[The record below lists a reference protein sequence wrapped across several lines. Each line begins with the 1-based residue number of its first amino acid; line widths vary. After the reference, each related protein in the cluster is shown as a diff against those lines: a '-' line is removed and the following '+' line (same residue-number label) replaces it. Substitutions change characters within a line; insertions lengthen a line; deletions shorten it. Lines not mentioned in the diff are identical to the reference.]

1 MLTNV
6 VSGPAASRLWARIR
20 RVWGW
25 LRHLP
30 HPDRRLLILLGILLG
45 VAAGLLALGP
55 VAPWRLLAWAALALA
70 ASTGA
75 SAVMLMAAQSSGKAP
90 SSGVPAT
97 SAPSPAPPPP
107 STPAPSAPS
116 TPSAGIDETKRER
129 EVEFDAQT
137 AELAAANDSLRQYQ
151 RALSEAKGLATLGRL
166 VDASTHE
173 TNNRLGTAILAVS
186 SLRDKIANF
195 TTLYKNNTITR
206 SEFDRFLESSAE
218 AGEVVQT
225 NLRRAA
231 DLVGNFKQLAAD
243 QADRRR
249 RPFELKSYLE
259 TVAHGFELAHRHN
272 GHQVRIEGCEVS
284 LNHRPG
290 AFSKLFCELVLFSLD
305 WSVADR
311 TNARIRLVITTTPTA
326 VRLDYCDNGRQL
338 PPGVTGAS
346 TIQNLAGI
354 DAPLPEIMELIT
366 VVREELGGAIYFG
379 AGANGFGNVIRIEL
393 PKAMVTDAGDA

>member
-1 MLTNV
+1 MLTNA
-6 VSGPAASRLWARIR
+6 VSGPAASRLRAR
-20 RVWGW
+20 V
-25 LRHLP
+25 RHLAR
-30 HPDRRLLILLGILLG
+30 PDRRLLILLGILLG
-45 VAAGLLALGP
+45 VAGSALAFGP
-55 VAPWRLLAWAALALA
+55 VAPWRLIAWSALALA
-70 ASTGA
+70 VGTGA
-75 SAVMLMAAQSSGKAP
+75 TAVMLMAAQSSGRAPESGEPQRTAPQPAAP
-90 SSGVPAT
+90 SPP
-97 SAPSPAPPPP
+97 PSPAPN
-107 STPAPSAPS
+107 PAV
-116 TPSAGIDETKRER
+116 G
-129 EVEFDAQT
+129 DARGDLEAEYQART
-137 AELAAANDSLRQYQ
+137 EELAAANDSLRQYQ

-166 VDASTHE
+166 VDASTSE

-195 TTLYKNNTITR
+195 SALYKSNQITR

-249 RPFELKSYLE
+249 RPFELKAYLE
-259 TVAHGFELAHRHN
+259 TVANGFELAHRHN

-338 PPGVTGAS
+338 PAGVTGAS
-346 TIQNLAGI
+346 TLQNLAGI
-354 DAPLPEIMELIT
+354 DAPLPEIMELIS
-366 VVREELGGAIYFG
+366 VAREELGGAIYFG
-379 AGANGFGNVIRIEL
+379 AGANGFGNMIRIEL
-393 PKAMVTDAGDA
+393 PKAMVADAPGA

>member
-6 VSGPAASRLWARIR
+6 VPEPRASRWAGPLRWLWPRTRQVLAFA
-20 RVWGW
+20 
-25 LRHLP
+25 
-30 HPDRRLLILLGILLG
+30 LLFAVAGAILAF
-45 VAAGLLALGP
+45 VAA
-55 VAPWRLLAWAALALA
+55 APWRIIGVVALQLSGA
-70 ASTGA
+70 TGFA
-75 SAVMLMAAQSSGKAP
+75 AVMLMAAQAPGRAPAPDSAQPPEPASSL
-90 SSGVPAT
+90 
-97 SAPSPAPPPP
+97 PPPP
-107 STPAPSAPS
+107 PDNPDDPVQRLEAECRAKS
-116 TPSAGIDETKRER
+116 D
-129 EVEFDAQT
+129 
-137 AELAAANDSLRQYQ
+137 ELAAANANLLLYQ
-151 RALSEAKGLATLGRL
+151 RALAESKGLATLGRL

-195 TTLYKNNTITR
+195 NSLYQANQLTR
-206 SEFDRFLESSAE
+206 SEFDRFLEASAE
-218 AGEVVQT
+218 AGDVVQT

-231 DLVGNFKQLAAD
+231 DLVAGFKQLAAD

-259 TVAHGFELAHRHN
+259 GVAHSFELAHRHN

-290 AFSKLFCELVLFSLD
+290 SFSKLFCELVLFSLD

-338 PPGVTGAS
+338 PPGLSGAS
-346 TIQNLAGI
+346 TLQNLAGI
-354 DAPLPEIMELIT
+354 DAPLPEIMELIG
-366 VVREELGGAIYFG
+366 VVREEVGGAIFFG
-379 AGANGFGNVIRIEL
+379 PGSGGFGNLIRIEL
-393 PKAMVTDAGDA
+393 PKAIVIGEPSRT

>member
-6 VSGPAASRLWARIR
+6 VSGPTATRLWARTR
-20 RVWGW
+20 RLWAW

-30 HPDRRLLILLGILLG
+30 QPDRRLLLLLGILLG
-45 VAAGLLALGP
+45 VAAGALAFGP
-55 VAPWRLLAWAALALA
+55 AAPWRLIAWAALALA
-70 ASTGA
+70 GCTGTT
-75 SAVMLMAAQSSGKAP
+75 AVMLMAAQTPG
-90 SSGVPAT
+90 
-97 SAPSPAPPPP
+97 PSPAAGGPESSTPLPATPPPP
-107 STPAPSAPS
+107 APVAAI
-116 TPSAGIDETKRER
+116 AGARREL
-129 EVEFDAQT
+129 EVEIEERT
-137 AELAAANDSLRQYQ
+137 AELAAANESLRLYQ
-151 RALSEAKGLATLGRL
+151 RALAESKGLATLGRL

-195 TTLYKNNTITR
+195 SALYKSNQITR

-249 RPFELKSYLE
+249 RPFELKAYLE

-311 TNARIRLVITTTPTA
+311 TNARIRLVVTTTPTA
-326 VRLDYCDNGRQL
+326 IRLDYADNGRQL
-338 PPGVTGAS
+338 PAGVTGAS
-346 TIQNLAGI
+346 TLQNLAGI

-366 VVREELGGAIYFG
+366 VVREDLGGAIYFG
-379 AGANGFGNVIRIEL
+379 PGANGFGNLIRIEL
-393 PKAMVTDAGDA
+393 PKAMVTDSGAS